1 MYIIAVY
8 DDNYGSEYTVFG
20 ETIPECISKLENAS
34 GDTVSFNNINFFEA
48 KQIKV
53 KQEYIIE

>member
-1 MYIIAVY
+1 MLYFAIYYDAFDCEYI
-8 DDNYGSEYTVFG
+8 VFG
-20 ETIPECISKLENAS
+20 DTLSECVSKLEVES
-34 GDTVSFNNINFFEA
+34 GAAMIFDNVNFFEA